1 MTCPKT
7 VVYQWTVGDRV
18 VVIPL
23 EVNGSVA
30 MVRYDGAA
38 CDYYVRYWYEGK
50 LVQEWIPEMYL
61 RTS

>member
-7 VVYQWTVGDRV
+7 VVYQRTVGDRV

-30 MVRYDGAA
+30 MVRYDGVA